1 MSRQSI
7 RIVRSVALS
16 GAALAALGIATPAV
30 AAAAEHT
37 STVQSVQAATDTTV
51 RLADGTRT
59 MTVRGLPTTHYAAS
73 ADHSDAVITVAAVQ
87 PSVAPAIDA
96 NVTPAV
102 DQVTPASVSG
112 GTIGAGLVGLMLIGV
127 VVFIGI
133 KGRKV
138 APGWAITLVA
148 LGVLLDGTFVGPLIK
163 QLTTSVVTA
172 AASTL
177 GNL

>member
-1 MSRQSI
+1 MSR
-7 RIVRSVALS
+7 RPVRL
-16 GAALAALGIATPAV
+16 AALAGAAAVALGIATPAV
-30 AAAAEHT
+30 AAAVEHT
-37 STVQSVQAATDTTV
+37 ATVHSAHSTATPINLDGRVVTV
-51 RLADGTRT
+51 T
-59 MTVRGLPTTHYAAS
+59 MPTTHYAPTDA
-73 ADHSDAVITVAAVQ
+73 HSDAVVTLAAAVQ
-87 PSVAPAIDA
+87 PSVAPVVDA

-102 DQVTPASVSG
+102 NNVTPANVSG
-112 GTIGAGLVGLMLIGV
+112 GTIGVGLVGLMIIGV

-138 APGWAITLVA
+138 AAGWAITLVA

>member
-30 AAAAEHT
+30 AAATERTA
-37 STVQSVQAATDTTV
+37 TVASVQAADTTV
-51 RLADGTRT
+51 HLADGTRT
-59 MTVRGLPTTHYAAS
+59 MTVQGLPTTHYVAS

-87 PSVAPAIDA
+87 PSVAPVVDA

-102 DQVTPASVSG
+102 NNVTPANVSG
-112 GTIGAGLVGLMLIGV
+112 GTIGAGLVGLMIIGV

-138 APGWAITLVA
+138 AASWAITLVA